1 MYPLSRR
8 KKTWWWNEAVQESI
22 QRNRLAKKKWDS
34 QGDAKSIQE
43 YWEAMHTAKRGV
55 AKERTLSALYVD
67 TKKRKKDLYQ
77 LASKRLNWKG
87 RAGG

>member
-67 TKKRKKDLYQ
+67 TKKGKKRFV
-77 LASKRLNWKG
+77 SIG
-87 RAGG
+87 